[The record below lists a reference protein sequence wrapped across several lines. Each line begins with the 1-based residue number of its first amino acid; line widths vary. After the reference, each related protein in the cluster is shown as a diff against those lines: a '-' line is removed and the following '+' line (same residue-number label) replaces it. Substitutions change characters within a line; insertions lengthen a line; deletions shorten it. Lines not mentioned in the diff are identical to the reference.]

1 MEKVIYKHSLRKL
14 ELLTRRRKSSKKP
27 LINEEYNLSL
37 SIDVKFEKEC
47 KVLHALNPGVKSV
60 IVIESS
66 GLLVLK
72 WSSQD
77 VDTEFT
83 SSYVR
88 EFLSLIKMTTNHYGI
103 GDPIGVM
110 LEGKGGFFLVFRS
123 ASKNSIV
130 IMIKEETSRSTLRYR
145 LMKDFAVRVEDILD
159 SF

>member
-1 MEKVIYKHSLRKL
+1 MSQ
-14 ELLTRRRKSSKKP
+14 
-27 LINEEYNLSL
+27 
-37 SIDVKFEKEC
+37 SIDERFNKEC
-47 KVLHALNPGVKSV
+47 NVLHALNPGVKSV
-60 IVIESS
+60 IVIEPS

-88 EFLSLIKMTTNHYGI
+88 EFLSLVKMTTNHYGI
-103 GDPIGVM
+103 GEPLGVM
-110 LEGKGGFFLVFRS
+110 LEGQQGFFLVF
-123 ASKNSIV
+123 KTVTNNSIV

-145 LMKDFAVRVEDILD
+145 LMKDFAGRVEDILA

>member
-1 MEKVIYKHSLRKL
+1 MSQ
-14 ELLTRRRKSSKKP
+14 
-27 LINEEYNLSL
+27 

-47 KVLHALNPGVKSV
+47 NVLHALNPGVESV
-60 IVIESS
+60 IVIEPS

-72 WSSQD
+72 WSSAQ

-88 EFLSLIKMTTNHYGI
+88 EFFSLVSMTTNHYDI

-110 LEGKGGFFLVFRS
+110 LEGEQGFFLVFKTKS
-123 ASKNSIV
+123 NNSIV
-130 IMIKEETSRSTLRYR
+130 ILIKEETSRSTLRYR
-145 LMKDFAVRVEDILD
+145 LMKDFAGRVETILD

>member
-1 MEKVIYKHSLRKL
+1 M
-14 ELLTRRRKSSKKP
+14 
-27 LINEEYNLSL
+27 LSQ
-37 SIDVKFEKEC
+37 SIDVRFDKEC
-47 KVLHALNPGVKSV
+47 NVLHALNPGVKSV
-60 IVIESS
+60 IVIEPS

-88 EFLSLIKMTTNHYGI
+88 EFLSLVSMTTKHYEI
-103 GDPIGVM
+103 GDPVGVM
-110 LEGKGGFFLVFRS
+110 LEGKQGFFLVFKT
-123 ASKNSIV
+123 ASNNSIV

-145 LMKDFAVRVEDILD
+145 LMKDFAGRVEDILE